1 MAEILIVDD
10 EDKIGKL
17 LSGELGAAGHTTR
30 FTTDPK
36 QALEQI
42 RKQAPDILITDLRMP
57 GMDGVTLLRET
68 RSASPSTDVIVMTA
82 YASLETAL
90 ETMREGAYDYIIKPF
105 KTDELLMLVGRIE
118 EKRRLVDENEGLRS
132 YIAPDADED
141 IIGSSPAVERLRE
154 VIRGLSASDASV
166 MLRGESGTGKELVAR
181 AIHRASSRAGGP
193 IIALN
198 CAAIPESLLE
208 SELFGYEQ
216 GAFTGANRRRIG
228 HFQLAD
234 RGTLFL
240 DEIGDLSMPLQ
251 AKLLRVLETQRFTP
265 LGSENDVQVDVRL
278 VSATHQ
284 PLETRISTGEFREDL
299 FYRLN
304 VFPIVLAPLRERPG
318 DIRELATHFLG
329 EWGRP
334 PGDLGDDAV
343 ARLSAYHWPGNIRE
357 LRNVLERATILRPD
371 GVIGAG
377 DILITDTAAAGGAPA
392 PAAGTT
398 LNLAEVEQ
406 DLIRRALDAAGGNKS
421 EAARL
426 LGITRRALYGRLE
439 RYGMDAGDDD
449 E

>member
-10 EDKIGKL
+10 EEKIGQL
-17 LSGELGAAGHTTR
+17 LSGELRDAGHTAA
-30 FTTDPK
+30 FTVDPGE
-36 QALEQI
+36 ALD
-42 RKQAPDILITDLRMP
+42 RVRRHGPDILITDLRMP

-68 RSASPSTDVIVMTA
+68 RAASPSTDVIVMTA

-118 EKRRLVDENEGLRS
+118 EKRRLADENEGLRS

-141 IIGSSPAVERLRE
+141 IVGTSSAVERLRE

-166 MLRGESGTGKELVAR
+166 LIRGESGTGKELVAR
-181 AIHRASSRAGGP
+181 AIHRSSSRAAGP
-193 IIALN
+193 FIAIN

-208 SELFGYEQ
+208 SELFGYEK
-216 GAFTGANRRRIG
+216 GAFTGATRRRIG

-240 DEIGDLSMPLQ
+240 DEIGDLPMSLQ

-265 LGSENDVQVDVRL
+265 LGGESDVQVDVRL

-284 PLETRISTGEFREDL
+284 PLEERIGDGSFREDL

-304 VFPIVLAPLRERPG
+304 VFPIVLPPLRERPG
-318 DIRELATHFLG
+318 DIAGLARHFLAQ
-329 EWGRP
+329 WGRSP
-334 PGDLGDDAV
+334 DDLGDGAL
-343 ARLSAYHWPGNIRE
+343 ARLSAYNWPGNIRE
-357 LRNVLERATILRPD
+357 LRNVLERATILRPEGAID
-371 GVIGAG
+371 AG
-377 DILITDTAAAGGAPA
+377 DILIADAVGVGSKAAAAGA
-392 PAAGTT
+392 T

-406 DLIRRALDAAGGNKS
+406 DLIRRALEAAGGNKS

-439 RYGMDAGDDD
+439 RYGMDPGEDGR
-449 E
+449 